1 MKRNDLSIHPTT
13 RLHHQSTTVSGG
25 KKLIRKGFALSGSN
39 DPVTEVET
47 RGRVGRRRSEGDTGK
62 TPWVMGYLCFLIV
75 AGVISYMCDRTS
87 QNYLQR
93 EKCMYKLATP
103 TKFCRSVNSNE
114 VHFLVFIVAPWSH
127 WGEVGHAGA
136 LSTISETFMWVQN
149 YFKSF

>member
-1 MKRNDLSIHPTT
+1 MKRNDLLIHPTT

-75 AGVISYMCDRTS
+75 AGVI
-87 QNYLQR
+87 
-93 EKCMYKLATP
+93 KLY
-103 TKFCRSVNSNE
+103 V
-114 VHFLVFIVAPWSH
+114 
-127 WGEVGHAGA
+127 
-136 LSTISETFMWVQN
+136 
-149 YFKSF
+149 